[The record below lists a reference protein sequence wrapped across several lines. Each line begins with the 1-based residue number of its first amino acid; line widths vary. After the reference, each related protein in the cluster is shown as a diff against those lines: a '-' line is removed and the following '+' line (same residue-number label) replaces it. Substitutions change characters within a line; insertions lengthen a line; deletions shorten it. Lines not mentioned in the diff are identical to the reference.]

1 MSHDRDFLDKVVT
14 QVVEIENYRFQE
26 HEGGFAE
33 YIRKKRVRTKQR
45 ERQFRFEA
53 ELLAFEAEAIHDR
66 QEAAKNH
73 NASLTRRLAHIK
85 KEVAPREVDT
95 IVTGIY
101 AGIRSADDLCEVV
114 HVSKQYE
121 ADALFENL
129 GFEVHKGDRL
139 AVLGPNGCG
148 KTTLMKVLREEI
160 PPDTGRVTWKAGE
173 GYIDYNMVLDGLDP
187 QRTVTRLVNY
197 EGLAHRAPRKHVNR
211 FLHLLGFSEADL
223 YQKIGTLSGGERARV
238 ALALCLLSGAPV
250 VLLDEPTN
258 HLDMKS
264 TQVMERALTHFP
276 GAIVVVSHDRFFLDK
291 VATRLLVFEGS
302 GRVELVSGNWT
313 QWSAQHAEPARPGT
327 R

>member
-1 MSHDRDFLDKVVT
+1 M
-14 QVVEIENYRFQE
+14 
-26 HEGGFAE
+26 
-33 YIRKKRVRTKQR
+33 
-45 ERQFRFEA
+45 
-53 ELLAFEAEAIHDR
+53 
-66 QEAAKNH
+66 
-73 NASLTRRLAHIK
+73 
-85 KEVAPREVDT
+85 
-95 IVTGIY
+95 
-101 AGIRSADDLCEVV
+101 
-114 HVSKQYE
+114 
-121 ADALFENL
+121 
-129 GFEVHKGDRL
+129 
-139 AVLGPNGCG
+139 
-148 KTTLMKVLREEI
+148 
-160 PPDTGRVTWKAGE
+160 
-173 GYIDYNMVLDGLDP
+173 
-187 QRTVTRLVNY
+187 NY